1 MSLWASA
8 SASRTEKPSSRSI
21 AATALLPLAMPPVNP
36 SRNIF
41 FNHRADAVDCD
52 VETAGEARRR
62 RDRKSTRLNSSH
74 GYISYAVF
82 CLKKK
87 DPDILL
93 VGRGSLGPASN
104 FVTGKPE
111 EMREGLLRW
120 FIRVPISSAFSP
132 ATHLKYPPSTRMHT

>member
-62 RDRKSTRLNSSH
+62 RAALTVLL
-74 GYISYAVF
+74 ISMVIVMGPTPPGTGVSAPAV
-82 CLKKK
+82 LTAAE
-87 DPDILL
+87 I
-93 VGRGSLGPASN
+93 GRAH
-104 FVTGKPE
+104 V
-111 EMREGLLRW
+111 
-120 FIRVPISSAFSP
+120 
-132 ATHLKYPPSTRMHT
+132 

>member
-87 DPDILL
+87 NPNVFVRDALSKHDAAAA
-93 VGRGSLGPASN
+93 AS
-104 FVTGKPE
+104 P
-111 EMREGLLRW
+111 R
-120 FIRVPISSAFSP
+120 SP
-132 ATHLKYPPSTRMHT
+132 AVVARRDFLLPLIPHARSWHQRSLPLTHRNLQMPA

>member
-87 DPDILL
+87 DPDIE
-93 VGRGSLGPASN
+93 GPIQC
-104 FVTGKPE
+104 PP
-111 EMREGLLRW
+111 LRAPRPDRSEKVAW
-120 FIRVPISSAFSP
+120 RRVPVKVVETDLP
-132 ATHLKYPPSTRMHT
+132 TPSHSRRRTRHRPVPKQPWS